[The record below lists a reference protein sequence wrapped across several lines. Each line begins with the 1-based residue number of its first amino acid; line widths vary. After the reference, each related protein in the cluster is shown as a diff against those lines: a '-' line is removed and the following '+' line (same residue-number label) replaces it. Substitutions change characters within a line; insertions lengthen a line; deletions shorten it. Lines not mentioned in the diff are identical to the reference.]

1 MNRRRFLAIAATGS
15 LAGCTELYGS
25 EENGRLDLTVQNER
39 PEPVTVQV
47 VVAGEDG
54 TTYEEESDRLEN
66 SVSRAFEV
74 IVGRD
79 GRHEVTVSGDDF
91 RGELAWNAGTCRLF
105 DGSVRVTDEAVAV
118 AGECVDQR

>member
-1 MNRRRFLAIAATGS
+1 M
-15 LAGCTELYGS
+15 
-25 EENGRLDLTVQNER
+25 
-39 PEPVTVQV
+39 